1 MICVMAGSTGT
12 DDVAAR
18 HRFAGAWGW
27 SVVLLVVAVALLY
40 RALLRPPLDLQVY
53 LLGGSIVVG
62 RGDDLYA
69 ASAVTSAGLPFTY
82 PPFGAVLFVPSALV
96 GLTAS
101 SVVIVLVSLGCLIRM
116 CYLVIVGTRFCDSYR
131 VSVPT
136 ATVLA
141 CLATVVAE
149 PATTNL
155 SLGQVNIILCWA
167 VVEDVIGRRRWFSG
181 ALVGVAVGV
190 KLVPAI
196 FIVYFLLTRRWREAA
211 VSFGVAAATVIVG
224 AIMMPRSSG
233 LYWSSLGELQNRV
246 AGDPLKGDGLDQ
258 VGNQSVLGA
267 LHRLVGEEVRP
278 VWVVIAALILIIA
291 GVRVWSARG
300 PDQAVESVVV
310 LALAGLLVSP
320 VSWTPHWIWITPLVV
335 VLLVRAKETPSARG
349 WLGAL
354 LAAVWV
360 FTVAIRVVWLG
371 DGTGA
376 DPEIAKYNRML
387 AANSYVLLAV
397 LSLAYLCWPTG
408 RSVNALAQ
416 RRKGSGHGQPECVE
430 AGGAE

>member
-1 MICVMAGSTGT
+1 MAGSTGT
-12 DDVAAR
+12 ERVAVR

-27 SVVLLVVAVALLY
+27 SVVLLVVAVALFY

-53 LLGGSIVVG
+53 LLGGSIVID
-62 RGDDLYA
+62 RSDDLYA
-69 ASAVTSAGLPFTY
+69 ASAVTSAGLQFTY
-82 PPFGAVLFVPSALV
+82 PPFAAVMFVPSALV
-96 GLTAS
+96 GLTVS
-101 SVVIVLVSLGCLIRM
+101 SVVIVIVSLGCLIRM
-116 CYLVIVGTRFCDSYR
+116 CYLVIVGTRFCDFYQ

-141 CLATVVAE
+141 SLATVVAE
-149 PATTNL
+149 PATTNF

-167 VVEDVIGRRRWFSG
+167 VVEDVFGRRRWFSG
-181 ALVGVAVGV
+181 ALVGVAAGI

-224 AIMMPRSSG
+224 AVMMPRSSR
-233 LYWSSLGELQNRV
+233 LYWSGLGELQNRV

-267 LHRLVGEEVRP
+267 LHRLVGEEMRP
-278 VWVVIAALILIIA
+278 VWVVMATLILIIA
-291 GVRVWSARG
+291 GVRVWSVRG

-320 VSWTPHWIWITPLVV
+320 VSWTPHWIWITPLVI
-335 VLLVRAKETPSARG
+335 VLLVRAKETPSALG

-354 LAAVWV
+354 LAAIWV
-360 FTVAIRVVWLG
+360 FTVAIRLVWLG

-376 DPEIAKYNRML
+376 DPEIAKYYRML
-387 AANSYVLLAV
+387 AANSYVLLAA
-397 LSLAYLCWPTG
+397 LSVAYLSWPTG
-408 RSVNALAQ
+408 RSVSAVTQ
-416 RRKGSGHGQPECVE
+416 RRKGQETGSPS
-430 AGGAE
+430 A

>member
-1 MICVMAGSTGT
+1 MSGSTGT
-12 DDVAAR
+12 EGVAVR

-27 SVVLLVVAVALLY
+27 LVVLLVVAVALFC

-53 LLGGSIVVG
+53 LLGGSIVIG
-62 RGDDLYA
+62 GGDDLYA

-82 PPFGAVLFVPSALV
+82 PPFAAVMFVPSALV
-96 GLTAS
+96 GLTVS
-101 SVVIVLVSLGCLIRM
+101 SVVIVLVSLGCLIRI
-116 CYLVIVGTRFCDSYR
+116 CYLVIVGTGFCDSYR
-131 VSVPT
+131 VSLPT

-149 PATTNL
+149 PATTNI

-181 ALVGVAVGV
+181 VLVGVAVGI

-211 VSFGVAAATVIVG
+211 VSFGVAAGTVIVG
-224 AIMMPRSSG
+224 AVMMPRSSR
-233 LYWSSLGELQNRV
+233 LYWSGLGELQNRV

-267 LHRLVGEEVRP
+267 LHRLVGEETRP
-278 VWVVIAALILIIA
+278 VWAVIAALILIIA
-291 GVRVWSARG
+291 GVRVWARG

-320 VSWTPHWIWITPLVV
+320 VSWTPHWIWITPLVI
-335 VLLVRAKETPSARG
+335 VLLVRAKETPSALG

-360 FTVAIRVVWLG
+360 FTVAIRLVWLG

-376 DPEIAKYNRML
+376 DPEIAKYYRML
-387 AANSYVLLAV
+387 AANSYVLLAA
-397 LSLAYLCWPTG
+397 LSMAYLSWPTG
-408 RSVNALAQ
+408 RSVNALT
-416 RRKGSGHGQPECVE
+416 QPRLS
-430 AGGAE
+430 